1 MSLWALLGAMLLAIP
16 AALHAET
23 CERLAARSTATREI
37 HSQRV
42 AAGTLTPPGDGTAL
56 TQLPPFC
63 RAMLR
68 LAPTGDSDIGAEVWL
83 PENWNGRLLVVG
95 NGGWGGAPDYGQMAA
110 GLRRGYAVAATDDGN
125 KSHGAR
131 FLMGHPEKF
140 IDFAY
145 RAQHETTLAAKALV
159 KALYAREPSRS
170 YWQGCSG
177 GGREGL
183 IQAWRYPDEFDG
195 VIAGDPANVRRNAWA
210 LWLAVQTLSDPAAYI
225 PPAKYPMIHNA
236 VLAACDA
243 SDGLQDG
250 LISQPERCHIDFALL
265 QCKAGDSPQCLTP
278 AQVRSA
284 QTLLSPAI
292 SHGTELFPRLEPG
305 TELRWGRLA
314 GGPAP
319 ADLFLDQFR
328 YVVYQNPDWD
338 WRGFDLERDA
348 ARANAIDR
356 DIDELDPHLAASRK
370 PARSAPRFMRL
381 AIVYRLRTWRRSR
394 RPVASCSC
402 ITAGRISRSRR
413 VPRSS
418 SIRRCAV
425 RAPTHRMPMT
435 GCGCSWRPE
444 WPTAGAVRG
453 PIPSTAWGPWSTGCR
468 TATRPTRSSPPTGR
482 RAGSTVPDPCVP
494 IPRWRATRAPAAST
508 RLQIS
513 SAPHRIESGGLRLL
527 HILVPVETAGQQ
539 HHRGRASI
547 TAIGECVGVTPA
559 ICSPA

>member
-23 CERLAARSTATREI
+23 CERLAALSTATREI

-356 DIDELDPHLAASRK
+356 DIDELDPHLAAFAK
-370 PARSAPRFMRL
+370 AGGKLLLYHGWADQQVAPGATIQFYQAVRSASPDPPHADDWVRLFMAPGMAHCGGGEGPDTFDSLGALEHWVQDGHAPDQIL
-381 AIVYRLRTWRRSR
+381 AAHRTQ
-394 RPVASCSC
+394 
-402 ITAGRISRSRR
+402 GRVDR
-413 VPRSS
+413 
-418 SIRRCAV
+418 
-425 RAPTHRMPMT
+425 
-435 GCGCSWRPE
+435 
-444 WPTAGAVRG
+444 
-453 PIPSTAWGPWSTGCR
+453 
-468 TATRPTRSSPPTGR
+468 TRPLCPYPQVARYQGTGSIDEAANFICAPP
-482 RAGSTVPDPCVP
+482 D
-494 IPRWRATRAPAAST
+494 
-508 RLQIS
+508 
-513 SAPHRIESGGLRLL
+513 
-527 HILVPVETAGQQ
+527 
-539 HHRGRASI
+539 
-547 TAIGECVGVTPA
+547 
-559 ICSPA
+559 